1 VRCLTCSRMCDC
13 PKHLHTGE
21 AKVIVPLSAHDL
33 EHLLGQEPGSHRD
46 SVYDLYRRL
55 EVALELLQGTK

>member
-1 VRCLTCSRMCDC
+1 MCDC